1 VTRRLYAKLLPVLL
15 VTLALTGCAFDPP
28 TIERT
33 PREIANVDST
43 AKSRL
48 ARRGAPTTAEP
59 AVPGEE
65 IQVPGE
71 EVAALEVDLTNF
83 KERLIGLDSDEIND
97 LMGAP
102 GLERA
107 EPPAL
112 IWQYRGAACTV
123 DIFMFDDGAGS
134 TVDHVEVRGQGGE
147 KADEKACFTGL
158 LRNTAA
164 LAPTKANVPPAPAPI
179 AGPPKPGQRA
189 AQPARGAPQ
198 ASPAAARG
206 ASRTPAPAARTSAS
220 APASSPAAAPAAP
233 KTGEDFEDDD
243 TGPPSA
249 PPSGAAAKAPPPAA
263 APPASPTPKSDEFE
277 IEADPD
283 KLGPVRNEDDPASRN
298 EDLVE

>member
-1 VTRRLYAKLLPVLL
+1 VTRRLYAQFLPVLL

-48 ARRGAPTTAEP
+48 GRRGAPAGDP
-59 AVPGEE
+59 QVPGEE
-65 IQVPGE
+65 IQIPGE

-112 IWQYRGAACTV
+112 IWQYRGTACTV

-147 KADEKACFTGL
+147 KADEKVCFTGL

-164 LAPTKANVPPAPAPI
+164 LAPKANVPPAPAPI
-179 AGPPKPGQRA
+179 AGPPKPGQRGA
-189 AQPARGAPQ
+189 AQPARGTPQ
-198 ASPAAARG
+198 AAPAAAARG
-206 ASRTPAPAARTSAS
+206 AARTPAPAART
-220 APASSPAAAPAAP
+220 PAAAPASAPAVVPPAP
-233 KTGEDFEDDD
+233 KAGEDFEEDD
-243 TGPPSA
+243 TGPPSV
-249 PPSGAAAKAPPPAA
+249 PPSGAAAKAPPPPA
-263 APPASPTPKSDEFE
+263 APKTDEFE

-283 KLGPVRNEDDPASRN
+283 TLGPVRDEDDPAGRN
-298 EDLVE
+298 EDMVE